1 MNATCKILV
10 LSDLSKSASKTIK
23 SAVAL
28 AKIIDANID
37 FFYVKKPTEVV
48 EKESQLSAI
57 RTINKAYVTIDK
69 EIKNLISPIS
79 DSYNTKINYSF
90 TIGNIKNEIAEYIDE
105 NKPDIIVLG
114 KQKGTILPFLGDNI
128 TQFVL
133 KKHKGTVVIADDQNS
148 LEPNKEL
155 SLGLFQNI
163 NSSSILVENIIK
175 ATQKPLTYFK
185 VSEKDN
191 VSKKDNI
198 LEAQNKIEYV
208 FEQGDNTIKNI
219 SNYLSKKKINVLFV
233 SRKKNN
239 SDAMKTSVRSI
250 IKSINCSLIL
260 TN

>member
-1 MNATCKILV
+1 MKDTCKILV

-48 EKESQLSAI
+48 KEDSQLSAI
-57 RTINKAYVTIDK
+57 RIINKAYVTIDK
-69 EIKNLISPIS
+69 EIKNLLNPIS
-79 DSYNTKINYSF
+79 DSYNTKINHSF
-90 TIGNIKNEIAEYIDE
+90 TIGNIKSEIAEYIHK

-114 KQKGTILPFLGDNI
+114 KQKATILPFLGDNI
-128 TQFVL
+128 TQFIL
-133 KKHKGTVVIADDQNS
+133 KKYKGTIVISDNQNS

-155 SLGLFQNI
+155 SLGLFQNS
-163 NSSSILVENIIK
+163 NSTAVLVENIIK

-185 VSEKDN
+185 ITKNDTT
-191 VSKKDNI
+191 SKKTL
-198 LEAQNKIEYV
+198 LEGENKIEYV
-208 FEQGDNTIKNI
+208 FEQGDNTMKNI
-219 SNYLSKKKINVLFV
+219 SNYLSKKKINALFV

-239 SDAMKTSVRSI
+239 SDAMETNIKSI
-250 IKSINCSLIL
+250 VKSINCSLIL